1 MKRKKLTKTFMMIS
15 NWKKPWSHMVY
26 TKSFQRGDQ
35 LLTSESDVYSR
46 QNLTSVD
53 VRF

>member
-1 MKRKKLTKTFMMIS
+1 MTTSLVSQIFLTPQHSQIVQQILIIAFMEHLYYI
-15 NWKKPWSHMVY
+15 NP
-26 TKSFQRGDQ
+26 
-35 LLTSESDVYSR
+35 YSR